1 MPNPRPSAEQAV
13 AFGARL
19 RQLRQDRHFSLEHVA
34 LESDISLQ
42 HLSLLE
48 RGLSDQAKQTPANPR
63 LGALLRLA
71 QTLETDI
78 AELIAPLS
86 GSILEHAEQQVDDA
100 EQQAGEE
107 PHPTRRADR
116 G

>member
-1 MPNPRPSAEQAV
+1 VPHPRPSAEQAI
-13 AFGARL
+13 AFGSRL
-19 RQLRQDRHFSLEHVA
+19 RQLRQERHFSLEQVA
-34 LESDISLQ
+34 LETDISLQ

-63 LGALLRLA
+63 LGVLLQLA

-78 AELIAPLS
+78 AELITPLS
-86 GSILEHAEQQVDDA
+86 SSLLEHAEQQVDDA
-100 EQQAGEE
+100 EQRSGAG
-107 PHPTRRADR
+107 PHPTERADR